1 MGLKDEILKQFE
13 SSRGVSY
20 SGAELAKQ
28 YGVSRAAVWKA
39 VKSLQKEGFAIQ
51 ATTNRGYTFL
61 AANDRLTEA
70 GIRQYI
76 PFPCELRVER
86 CVGSTNDEVKKLA
99 EEGAN
104 EWSCVVAEE
113 QTKGRGR
120 FNRKFISAEGAG
132 VYISILLRP
141 KFSAAE
147 TLFITTCAAVA
158 VCEAIENVSGK
169 SVGIKWVNDVLLN
182 GKKVCGIL
190 TEASYDVESGGL
202 SYAVVGIG
210 VNVLYQEFPSELA
223 GIAGTVFGEGEY
235 PQEGRARIAAEI
247 IKRFRYYY
255 DRIPQRTFFPEY
267 KRRSVVVGK
276 RVKVF
281 SGNIEGDAAVL
292 DLDENCFLK
301 VRFDDGTVKQL
312 ASGEV
317 SIKIQN

>member
-1 MGLKDEILKQFE
+1 MKDEILKQFE
-13 SSRGVSY
+13 SSRGTSY
-20 SGAELAKQ
+20 SGAELAKK
-28 YGVSRAAVWKA
+28 YGVSRAAIWKA

-61 AANDRLTEA
+61 AANDLLTA
-70 GIRQYI
+70 TGIEQYI
-76 PFPCELRVER
+76 SFPCRLQVEKS
-86 CVGSTNDEVKKLA
+86 VGSTNDEVKKLA
-99 EEGAN
+99 ESGAE

-120 FNRKFISAEGAG
+120 YNRRFVSAEGVG

-158 VCEAIENVSGK
+158 VCEAIEKVSGK
-169 SVGIKWVNDVLLN
+169 SAEIKWVNDVLLN

-210 VNVLYQEFPSELA
+210 VNVLCQKFPAELA
-223 GIAGTVFGEGEY
+223 GIAGTVFEDGEY

-247 IKRFRYYY
+247 IERFRYYY
-255 DRIPQRTFFPEY
+255 DRIPQRTFFDEY
-267 KRRSVVVGK
+267 KRRSVVIGK

-281 SGNIEGDAAVL
+281 SGNVEGEATVL

-301 VRFDDGTVKQL
+301 VRFDDGNIKL
-312 ASGEV
+312 LSSGEV
-317 SIKIQN
+317 SIRIQK

>member
-13 SSRGVSY
+13 SSRGTSY
-20 SGAELAKQ
+20 SGADLAKR

-70 GIRQYI
+70 GIAQYI
-76 PFPCELRVER
+76 SFPCRLRVEKS
-86 CVGSTNDEVKKLA
+86 VGSTNDEVKKLA
-99 EEGAN
+99 EAGGD
-104 EWSCVVAEE
+104 EWDCVIAEE

-120 FNRKFISAEGAG
+120 YNRKFVSTEGTG

-158 VCEAIENVSGK
+158 VCEAIEKISGK

-210 VNVLYQEFPSELA
+210 VNVLFQKFPAELA
-223 GIAGTVFGEGEY
+223 GIAGTVFEEGEY

-247 IKRFRYYY
+247 IERFRYYY
-255 DRIPQRTFFPEY
+255 ERIPQRTFFAEY
-267 KRRSVVVGK
+267 KRRSLVIGK

-281 SGNIEGDAAVL
+281 SGNIEGWATAL

-301 VRFDDGTVKQL
+301 VRFDDGNIKL
-312 ASGEV
+312 LSSGEV
-317 SIKIQN
+317 SIRI